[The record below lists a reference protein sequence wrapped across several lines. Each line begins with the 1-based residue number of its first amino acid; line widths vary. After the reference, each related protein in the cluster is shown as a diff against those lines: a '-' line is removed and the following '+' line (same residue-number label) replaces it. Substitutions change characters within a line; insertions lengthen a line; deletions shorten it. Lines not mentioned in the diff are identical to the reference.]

1 MIKKIVVGLL
11 IMALFAGLGY
21 FFLWPSDYRVSFNA
35 TTTAGTINQSL
46 KSWNT
51 QLKESEIIASS
62 NLNKVQQEI
71 RINDS
76 LHRYTWSITQLNDS
90 TQRIHMDVKDL
101 EHSLANKWQVLFD
114 DNPPIALLAKKHAKA
129 FYTLL
134 MDHLSRI
141 RVTIEGESTIPTLY
155 CAYIPLKGL
164 QIEKA
169 KGMMQNYTLLSDVL
183 LKNQVTLNGTPFV
196 EITQWDR
203 ATDSISYNFCFPIK
217 RSEKLPILK
226 QIKYKRI
233 FEQPAIKAEYN
244 GNYITSDRAWYA
256 LLDYAKENDI
266 SVEATPIE
274 IFYNNPNMGGDELNW
289 KAEIYM
295 PIARVED

>member
-1 MIKKIVVGLL
+1 MKKTVLGILIVTL
-11 IMALFAGLGY
+11 ITGLGY

-35 TTTAGTINQSL
+35 TTTAGTINQSI

-51 QLKESEIIASS
+51 QLKASEILP
-62 NLNKVQQEI
+62 NPELNTLEQEI

-76 LHRYTWSITQLNDS
+76 LHRYTWTISRLNDS
-90 TQRIHMDVKDL
+90 TQRVHMDVKDL
-101 EHSLANKWQVLFD
+101 DHSLANKWEVLFKAT
-114 DNPPIALLAKKHAKA
+114 PTIEVLAKKHAKS

-134 MDHLSRI
+134 QDHLSRI

-183 LKNQVTLNGTPFV
+183 LKNKVTLNGTPFV
-196 EITQWDR
+196 EITQWDKV
-203 ATDSISYNFCFPIK
+203 TDSISYNFCFPIK
-217 RSEKLPILK
+217 RSENLPILK

-233 FEQPAIKAEYN
+233 FEQPAIKAVYN

-256 LLDYAKENDI
+256 LLDYAKKNNIE
-266 SVEATPIE
+266 VEETPIE
-274 IFYNNPNMGGDELNW
+274 IFFNNPNMGGDELNW
-289 KAEIYM
+289 NADIYM
-295 PIARVED
+295 PIAGDQQ